1 MPTPP
6 PPPPP
11 HLLLFPS
18 LSFLFFMLLFLH
30 FPPLPLSFFFHP
42 SIFLLG
48 FRLQLNQQT
57 VVDSLIVLV
66 LLHVSADKVFPLKLD
81 LYWCS
86 LGYFE
91 FKTSSSH
98 VTCLPLYFVFAPN
111 LQHLLSLPASFPH
124 FLFQFLP
131 SDLDS
136 KKLKSDLRSDFV
148 SGTGQEGHGRIKSNT
163 LNHLQTYWDRIAF
176 FCRQTL
182 TLDLSSINLIN
193 DKTSHFILLLLNF
206 QTAKTWCID
215 YSCHTFIEMFIFFVI

>member
-1 MPTPP
+1 MDSYFIQLSSFMPTP

-81 LYWCS
+81 LWGILSSKHPPVMWHVCHYTLYLLLTFNICCLFLLLS
-86 LGYFE
+86 HISY
-91 FKTSSSH
+91 SSSSP
-98 VTCLPLYFVFAPN
+98 VTSTVKNSN
-111 LQHLLSLPASFPH
+111 LTSGVILSVE
-124 FLFQFLP
+124 Q
-131 SDLDS
+131 
-136 KKLKSDLRSDFV
+136 
-148 SGTGQEGHGRIKSNT
+148 
-163 LNHLQTYWDRIAF
+163 DRKD
-176 FCRQTL
+176 T
-182 TLDLSSINLIN
+182 
-193 DKTSHFILLLLNF
+193 
-206 QTAKTWCID
+206 
-215 YSCHTFIEMFIFFVI
+215 EE